1 VGTYSIKDLERISG
15 IKAHTLRIW
24 EQRYEILKPERTDT
38 NIRTYSDHDLK
49 RILNIGI
56 LNSNGVK
63 ISKLAKMDAEQ
74 LFQQVRAVS
83 ENNLSTQN
91 QVDNLIIAMVE
102 MDEDRFER
110 YISSCILR
118 HGFDNTMSQI
128 IYPFLQKV
136 GVLWQTDSINP
147 AQEHFISNLIRQ
159 KLIVAIDGTSNRQK
173 DEGKQFLLYLPEN
186 ELHEISLLYANYKIR
201 ASGNKSIYLGQSVP
215 YADLKMVYNLH
226 KPDYI
231 LTILTCQLIDQS
243 LQEYANRLAE
253 DFPDSQ
259 ILITGAFVSQ
269 QEIVQPKNILIYN
282 NIDQLSRILSF
293 HD

>member
-1 VGTYSIKDLERISG
+1 MGTYSIKDLERISG

-259 ILITGAFVSQ
+259 ILITGAFASQ

>member
-1 VGTYSIKDLERISG
+1 
-15 IKAHTLRIW
+15 
-24 EQRYEILKPERTDT
+24 
-38 NIRTYSDHDLK
+38 
-49 RILNIGI
+49 
-56 LNSNGVK
+56 
-63 ISKLAKMDAEQ
+63 MDAEQ

-83 ENNLSTQN
+83 ENNLSPQN

-118 HGFDNTMSQI
+118 HGFDHTMSRI

-159 KLIVAIDGTSNRQK
+159 KLIVAIDGTANRQK
-173 DEGKQFLLYLPEN
+173 DDGKQFLLYLPEN

-231 LTILTCQLIDQS
+231 LTILTCQLMDQS
-243 LQEYANRLAE
+243 LQDYANRLAA

-259 ILITGAFVSQ
+259 ILITGAFATQ
-269 QEIVQPKNILIYN
+269 QAIVPAKNILIYS

>member
-83 ENNLSTQN
+83 ENNLSPQN

-118 HGFDNTMSQI
+118 HGFDHTMSQI

-159 KLIVAIDGTSNRQK
+159 KLIVAIDGTANRQK
-173 DEGKQFLLYLPEN
+173 DDGKQFLLYLPEN

-231 LTILTCQLIDQS
+231 LTILTCQLMDQS
-243 LQEYANRLAE
+243 LQDYANRLAA

-259 ILITGAFVSQ
+259 ILITGAFATQ
-269 QEIVQPKNILIYN
+269 QAIVPAKNILIYS

>member
-1 VGTYSIKDLERISG
+1 MGTYSIKDLERISG

-24 EQRYEILKPERTDT
+24 EQRYEILKPDRTDT

-83 ENNLSTQN
+83 ENNLSPQN

-118 HGFDNTMSQI
+118 HGFDHTMSRI

-159 KLIVAIDGTSNRQK
+159 KLIVAIDGTANRQK
-173 DEGKQFLLYLPEN
+173 DDGKQFLLYLPEN

-231 LTILTCQLIDQS
+231 LTILTCQLMDQS
-243 LQEYANRLAE
+243 LQDYANRLAA

-259 ILITGAFVSQ
+259 ILITGAFATQ
-269 QEIVQPKNILIYN
+269 QAIVPAKNILIYS

>member
-1 VGTYSIKDLERISG
+1 MGTYSIKDLERISG

-24 EQRYEILKPERTDT
+24 EQRYEILKPDRTDT

-83 ENNLSTQN
+83 ENNLSPQN

-118 HGFDNTMSQI
+118 HGFDHTMSRI

-159 KLIVAIDGTSNRQK
+159 KLIVAIDGTANRQK
-173 DEGKQFLLYLPEN
+173 DDGKQFLLYLPEN

-231 LTILTCQLIDQS
+231 LTILTCQLMDQS
-243 LQEYANRLAE
+243 LQDYANRLAA

-259 ILITGAFVSQ
+259 ILITGAFATQ
-269 QEIVQPKNILIYN
+269 QAIVPAKNILIYS
-282 NIDQLSRILSF
+282 NIDQLRRILSF